1 VRVSSQPSERQ
12 PIRPFR
18 AIGRPEYFFR
28 PWQIWRRLLKG
39 SLCSRNAVQLAWG
52 LPVQV
57 DPNSNVGIDVL
68 NLGVYDRVVSE
79 AICRLLDPGEQAFDI
94 GANVGQNASMMAL
107 VLGPR
112 GRVVAFEPGPAAGRL
127 LTRNIE
133 SWVHYDLAPIAVVR
147 QGVSS
152 RIGEGLLHESLD
164 LGGFS
169 LEDRAPGP
177 PRIAP
182 DDAPGIKIELT
193 TLDAFAPRPTEI
205 GLIKIDVEGHELAVL
220 EGAAELL
227 GQKRVRDIV
236 FEDYHPQPSPVT
248 MRLQAAGYVVF
259 SLLPAWRKPILL
271 TLEQLSRRPRKEYD
285 LANFLGTRDPE
296 RARARFE
303 GAGWKCLR
311 LRARRGTRRP
321 SLTK

>member
-1 VRVSSQPSERQ
+1 
-12 PIRPFR
+12 
-18 AIGRPEYFFR
+18 
-28 PWQIWRRLLKG
+28 
-39 SLCSRNAVQLAWG
+39 
-52 LPVQV
+52 
-57 DPNSNVGIDVL
+57 
-68 NLGVYDRVVSE
+68 
-79 AICRLLDPGEQAFDI
+79 
-94 GANVGQNASMMAL
+94 MMAL
-107 VLGPR
+107 VLRPR
-112 GRVVAFEPGPAAGRL
+112 GRVVAFEPGPVAGRL

-133 SWVHYDLAPIAVVR
+133 SWAHYDLAPITVVR

-182 DDAPGIKIELT
+182 DDARGIKIELT

-220 EGAAELL
+220 GGAAEML

-248 MRLQAAGYVVF
+248 MRVHGK
-259 SLLPAWRKPILL
+259 LP
-271 TLEQLSRRPRKEYD
+271 
-285 LANFLGTRDPE
+285 GHTR
-296 RARARFE
+296 
-303 GAGWKCLR
+303 
-311 LRARRGTRRP
+311 
-321 SLTK
+321 S